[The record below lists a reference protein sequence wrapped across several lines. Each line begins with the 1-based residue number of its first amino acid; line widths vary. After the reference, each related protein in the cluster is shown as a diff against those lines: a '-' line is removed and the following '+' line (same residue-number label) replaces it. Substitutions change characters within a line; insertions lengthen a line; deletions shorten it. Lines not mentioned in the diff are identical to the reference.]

1 MHLMM
6 ITQTRVQVQVSV
18 QVTSTLAIQNTMS
31 TLSSSVKK
39 LSQSIKYQVN
49 KRRVNWYYQSR
60 QTREIVNSRLHNP
73 YLSLGIVLQ
82 EKPVQATEF

>member
-6 ITQTRVQVQVSV
+6 ITHTRVQVQVSV

-60 QTREIVNSRLHNP
+60 QTREIVNSGQAAQS
-73 YLSLGIVLQ
+73 LSFVIVLQ
-82 EKPVQATEF
+82 EN